1 MDAFAARLGA
11 VLCNGAYNVGARG
24 IRCYNQ
30 LTLLSLGWSA
40 ALAPPHQ
47 RAELDALRALD
58 DADDEERY
66 EQLAAE
72 QMEQR
77 VGVTLH

>member
-1 MDAFAARLGA
+1 MPRRLMYADALARLLFA
-11 VLCNGAYNVGARG
+11 KPLED
-24 IRCYNQ
+24 
-30 LTLLSLGWSA
+30 LT
-40 ALAPPHQ
+40 PHQ